1 MFRCGSK
8 SFRRETGRSTSRHGK
23 NINVQVFSI
32 TSFMSTNG
40 KVTYWVLIWD
50 WQKKIIIVKLT
61 RNLSFQLIHVF
72 SNFDEAHLHKRASI
86 WNPHFYTIECFLH
99 RSVCL
104 IQFYSCASVSCSEN
118 KNVLEKK
125 HGMTK
130 VAIRPDGA
138 PRLRSWVCDYRCIVS

>member
-8 SFRRETGRSTSRHGK
+8 SFRRETGRSASRHGK
-23 NINVQVFSI
+23 NINVQVFHH
-32 TSFMSTNG
+32 
-40 KVTYWVLIWD
+40 VLYVNKRQSYILSLD
-50 WQKKIIIVKLT
+50 LRLTKKIIRVKLT

-86 WNPHFYTIECFLH
+86 WNPHFYTTECFLH